1 MPSTPLRN
9 DKLTIP
15 PANAGFHSGFIR
27 STKHRKETREQLI
40 TNIRDL
46 ISELER
52 CCGVGCILVAFQGEQ
67 EPRLAQLPVSAL
79 TLNERNVR
87 LMYSEIFQIKIF
99 SPAISDIQEVCLRQ
113 LGIAYLRDFRTRA
126 HKSKY
131 FANVRLESETTTKSL
146 ISPSVR
152 DIPPLYEPESRGL
165 SAEVVNNAL
174 AASPTPRLI
183 APTSTNTHLPFDPV
197 HSQLSSMC
205 LSDDDPS
212 PVTPPSPSHSLRTYL
227 GSPNPLVVK
236 LPSDVRDL
244 LAALGERD
252 TIVIKI
258 QDVYHNVARSSHEA
272 ALIALGFNRGTSKA
286 LAFLMQLRS
295 TLLRSTPPTL
305 VMSTITIPPTSRPGA
320 GTNAP
325 SCSERARKSDEQRA
339 QEKEHKLARKVKIK
353 AAVDVAIDQIDD
365 IIEGL
370 AAETGIGFKQACSY
384 VHLGGRIFKG
394 RRRPSIQNAYRFCS
408 ARVEDGRWNE
418 SDGVLIADAIR
429 IMNELKQNKDSNG
442 YKSLS
447 KDDQDTLITLLQED
461 RDRRDTGVVG
471 KRNLNAQD
479 IRSTMERIGDEL
491 EHLNSRSGFEYI
503 VLGSRDQV
511 DRSCPQTVLLSEGGC
526 DFISQYLRFEPTRLA
541 KHLDAFVTNRAGM
554 NGVIRRIASD
564 ECSGDTKT
572 ATKYVIMGMFKKMY
586 SDLTKR
592 ESFRLDWTAWSKGI
606 PDRHNVVICGWPLAM
621 PPTTLSK
628 IHTASEMNR
637 LLVAVTE
644 KTCYF
649 DMASDN
655 ERRQTQCTTEG
666 ARDSDAPLY
675 RRGGTLI
682 DLENNSS
689 SHSSGSKRKRSPNG
703 SGDGNK
709 ENISPDASV
718 AAPPLK
724 RPHLDLGA
732 ESPMHPAS
740 DRSESVSDGM
750 SDDSLFL
757 PPRSSSTSGTED
769 GSFSVGT
776 SPTDMAHSLDPLW
789 DYPELRMLSGGIL
802 SDTLSDSVSSSL
814 STSFNNG
821 PQSSTM
827 LPGGTLSKLLSN
839 SVSSSLESS
848 FNDIPQDST
857 MLPGGTLSDL
867 LSNSV
872 SSSLGSSFDDIPQG
886 ST

>member
-99 SPAISDIQEVCLRQ
+99 SPAISDIQEVLH
-113 LGIAYLRDFRTRA
+113 IF
-126 HKSKY
+126 
-131 FANVRLESETTTKSL
+131 ETFELAPTNPSILPMFDSSQKQPPNHSSARVFVISL
-146 ISPSVR
+146 
-152 DIPPLYEPESRGL
+152 L
-165 SAEVVNNAL
+165 STSQKAEVSPPKCD
-174 AASPTPRLI
+174 AA
-183 APTSTNTHLPFDPV
+183 LPF
-197 HSQLSSMC
+197 
-205 LSDDDPS
+205 
-212 PVTPPSPSHSLRTYL
+212 
-227 GSPNPLVVK
+227 
-236 LPSDVRDL
+236 
-244 LAALGERD
+244 ALFAHISRQPQSTCGKTSFGCERD

-258 QDVYHNVARSSHEA
+258 QDVYHNVARIGLPNAVTE
-272 ALIALGFNRGTSKA
+272 
-286 LAFLMQLRS
+286 LAQLQRLRS

-606 PDRHNVVICGWPLAM
+606 PDRHNVVIRGWPLAM

-682 DLENNSS
+682 DLENNGS

-732 ESPMHPAS
+732 ESPCTLPVTGQRASLMLVDKWHRRRLLFRWHITDRYGSLVGSIMGLSRAPYALRWNPQRHPFRLS
-740 DRSESVSDGM
+740 IQLVKY
-750 SDDSLFL
+750 FL
-757 PPRSSSTSGTED
+757 
-769 GSFSVGT
+769 
-776 SPTDMAHSLDPLW
+776 
-789 DYPELRMLSGGIL
+789 
-802 SDTLSDSVSSSL
+802 
-814 STSFNNG
+814 
-821 PQSSTM
+821 Q
-827 LPGGTLSKLLSN
+827 
-839 SVSSSLESS
+839 
-848 FNDIPQDST
+848 
-857 MLPGGTLSDL
+857 
-867 LSNSV
+867 
-872 SSSLGSSFDDIPQG
+872 
-886 ST
+886 